1 MSSDT
6 GQLETKL
13 NRLAYSLPEGL
24 LADSS
29 WFERHGFSRQLRHHY
44 VAQRWLETVA
54 RGVYR
59 RPSASVEGGSDPKIG
74 WEQVVASLQ
83 LVLQLPIVVSGR
95 SALDLQGY
103 AHYLSAQGP
112 KEVHLSG
119 AGKPPSWL
127 QSLPLSVRFAFH
139 NSATLFNTPIP
150 ENVAAA
156 ARHGRA
162 PWFVLGTGGSVP
174 LTLSAPERAI
184 LEVIA
189 DVPDRESF
197 HQASMLME
205 GLSTLNPRR
214 LSALLRDCRSV
225 KTKRLF
231 FVLAE
236 RHNHPWLKHLDRA
249 GVDLGSGKRVL
260 GKGGKMDPTYL
271 ITLPEDFDG
280 DH

>member
-1 MSSDT
+1 MSSDIR
-6 GQLETKL
+6 QSEAKL
-13 NRLAYSLPEGL
+13 NRLANSLPEGL
-24 LADSS
+24 LADSP

-44 VAQRWLETVA
+44 VSQRWLEPVW

-59 RPSASVEGGSDPKIG
+59 RPQASMEGGTDPKLS

-112 KEVHLSG
+112 TEVHLSG
-119 AGKPPSWL
+119 AAKPPSWL
-127 QSLPLSVRFAFH
+127 ESLPVGVRFVFH
-139 NSATLFNTPIP
+139 NSATLFTTPIP
-150 ENVAAA
+150 ANVAAQV
-156 ARHGRA
+156 RHGRA
-162 PWFVLGTGGSVP
+162 PWFVLGSGGSLP
-174 LTLSAPERAI
+174 LTMSAPERAI
-184 LEVIA
+184 LEVIR

-197 HQASMLME
+197 HQADMLME

-280 DH
+280 DR